1 MRLYSQTMKKRISFL
16 RLLVCGAIII
26 GASAFAPRAHAGW
39 WENFRARMG
48 ISSSASS
55 DKRESARAARE
66 RASQLNERA
75 QTVKS
80 KLGGVQRTLLRVNR
94 TYFDLSHQLKR
105 TEAQIVRER
114 HRKQIVTERYNRR
127 RELFGRRL
135 AAMQRSGQVGYLQVF
150 LGSSTLSDLTRRVYL
165 FRALVDRDAHLQA
178 DLKSDKAELEEI
190 NNNLAREWNKRYA
203 LQRDAQRERARV
215 AQAAAEQNAAL
226 KKLVNSRNELLNYSS
241 NREQEIKQIDIEI
254 AAYNAR
260 QREMARQA
268 AIEEA
273 EQERE
278 DAAYERAQASRR
290 SRVASYSTPRSSYRS
305 SSSTRRNT
313 SYSSSS
319 STRRSR
325 SRRTASSSSSSRPR
339 QQYRNVQVAKR
350 VNRTEYVRVPSLGGV
365 LKPMSIPEIVF
376 KNERVPVASGNAA
389 GTARD
394 DSARSDNSSSKS
406 KSSGPPPPATDDFP
420 ASDP

>member
-1 MRLYSQTMKKRISFL
+1 M
-16 RLLVCGAIII
+16 
-26 GASAFAPRAHAGW
+26 
-39 WENFRARMG
+39 
-48 ISSSASS
+48 
-55 DKRESARAARE
+55 
-66 RASQLNERA
+66 
-75 QTVKS
+75 
-80 KLGGVQRTLLRVNR
+80 
-94 TYFDLSHQLKR
+94 
-105 TEAQIVRER
+105 RER

-165 FRALVDRDAHLQA
+165 FRALVDRDAQLQA
-178 DLKSDKAELEEI
+178 DLKSDKAELEEV

-203 LQRDAQRERARV
+203 LQRDAQKERARV

-260 QREMARQA
+260 QRAMARQA

-278 DAAYERAQASRR
+278 AAAYARAQANRR
-290 SRVASYSTPRSSYRS
+290 SRVASRDDDEPRSTYRS
-305 SSSTRRNT
+305 SSSRSRRN
-313 SYSSSS
+313 SSSSSSS

-325 SRRTASSSSSSRPR
+325 SRRTVSSSSNFAPALSQRASRQAR
-339 QQYRNVQVAKR
+339 ESHRICALQ
-350 VNRTEYVRVPSLGGV
+350 S
-365 LKPMSIPEIVF
+365 
-376 KNERVPVASGNAA
+376 AA
-389 GTARD
+389 C
-394 DSARSDNSSSKS
+394 
-406 KSSGPPPPATDDFP
+406 
-420 ASDP
+420 

>member
-1 MRLYSQTMKKRISFL
+1 MKTRILFP
-16 RLLVCGAIII
+16 RLLVCGAILYL
-26 GASAFAPRAHAGW
+26 SNAFAPRAHAGW

-48 ISSSASS
+48 ISSSVSS

-66 RASQLNERA
+66 RASQLNDRA
-75 QTVKS
+75 QAVKS
-80 KLGGVQRTLLRVNR
+80 SLGGVQRTLLRANR

-127 RELFGRRL
+127 RILFGRRL

-165 FRALVDRDAHLQA
+165 FRALVDRDAQLQA
-178 DLKSDKAELEEI
+178 DLKSDKAELEEV
-190 NNNLAREWNKRYA
+190 NNNLAREWNKRYT
-203 LQRDAQRERARV
+203 LQRDAQRERTRV
-215 AQAAAEQNAAL
+215 AKAAQEQNAAL
-226 KKLVNSRNELLNYSS
+226 KKLVNSRNALLEYSS
-241 NREQEIKQIDIEI
+241 NRESEIKQIDIEI

-273 EQERE
+273 QQERE
-278 DAAYERAQASRR
+278 AEAYARAQAASRR
-290 SRVASYSTPRSSYRS
+290 TRVATYSTPRSSYRS

-313 SYSSSS
+313 SYRSSRSTRNSSSY
-319 STRRSR
+319 R
-325 SRRTASSSSSSRPR
+325 SRRSTAASSSARR
-339 QQYRNVQVAKR
+339 QYRNVQVAKR
-350 VNRTEYVRVPSLGGV
+350 VNRVEYVRVPSLGGV

-376 KNERVPVASGNAA
+376 KNERVPVASGSTA
-389 GTARD
+389 GTARN
-394 DSARSDNSSSKS
+394 DSARSDDAGKS
-406 KSSGPPPPATDDFP
+406 GKSSAPPPPAVDDFP